1 MRGTTGV
8 LAPGDLR
15 PLVEVEDLV
24 VSYGAVRAVDGVTI
38 SVAPGEVL
46 GIVGPNGAGKS
57 SLLAAVGGQ
66 LRPTSGRIRLE
77 GEDVTRL
84 PPHRRARR
92 GMVRTFQDTS
102 EFGRLTVFEN
112 LLVAGLGMH
121 GASLYAA
128 TVGARAQA
136 RRTATAAARAADLLT
151 RFELEP
157 LRDTYAMELSGGQR
171 RLVEVMRG
179 LMREPKLMLLDEPT
193 VGVAPHLS
201 EQLRREY
208 RRIAASG
215 VAVLMIE
222 HVLEVVEEVCDR
234 VVVMDNG
241 SVIAEGTYDD
251 VMQSQAVR
259 EAYLG

>member
-1 MRGTTGV
+1 M
-8 LAPGDLR
+8 LAKTDLR
-15 PLVEVEDLV
+15 PLVETEDLV
-24 VSYGAVRAVDGVTI
+24 VTYGGVRAVNGVAL

-57 SLLAAVGGQ
+57 SLLAAIGGQ
-66 LRPTSGRIRLE
+66 LRPSGGRVRLD
-77 GEDVTRL
+77 GADITRL
-84 PPHRRARR
+84 PPHRRAQR
-92 GMVRTFQDTS
+92 GVVRTFQDTS

-112 LLVAGLGMH
+112 LLVAGLGKQ
-121 GASLYAA
+121 GASLLAA

-136 RRTATAAARAADLLT
+136 RRTAEAAAKAAELIA
-151 RFELEP
+151 RFELER
-157 LRDTYAMELSGGQR
+157 LRDAYAMELSGGQR

-179 LMREPKLMLLDEPT
+179 LMREPKLLLLDEPT

-201 EQLRREY
+201 EQLRHEY

-234 VVVMDNG
+234 VIVMDNG
-241 SVIAEGTYDD
+241 EVIAEGTFDE
-251 VMQSQAVR
+251 VMRSKAVH

>member
-1 MRGTTGV
+1 M

-15 PLVEVEDLV
+15 PLVEVCDLV

-66 LRPTSGRIRLE
+66 LRPTSGQIRLD
-77 GEDVTRL
+77 GVDVTKL
-84 PPHRRARR
+84 SPHRRARR
-92 GMVRTFQDTS
+92 GVVRTFQDTS

-136 RRTATAAARAADLLT
+136 RRTATAAERAAELLA

-157 LRDTYAMELSGGQR
+157 MRDTYAMELSGGQR

-222 HVLEVVEEVCDR
+222 HVLEVVEEVSDR

-241 SVIAEGTYDD
+241 SVIAEGTYDQ